1 VRKKAWR
8 VTEKKKSQRIFLQE
22 EKKERERKRK
32 REITNG
38 LTLNIL
44 KDLSF
49 PQFIQKM
56 KNARWNLPEGMKKKK
71 RKNPP

>member
-1 VRKKAWR
+1 VRKKAEG

-22 EKKERERKRK
+22 EKKEKKRKRK
-32 REITNG
+32 REKADG
-38 LTLNIL
+38 LTQNIL

-56 KNARWNLPEGMKKKK
+56 KNANWNPPKDMKKKMK
-71 RKNPP
+71 RNPP